1 MSQEI
6 AIIATN
12 ARPTGPNMTYVREE
26 TITVSEPLT
35 DTRPHLMPNASTT
48 SASSKR
54 RRRSPKPPQNT
65 TATARKNG
73 RFTVIS

>member
-12 ARPTGPNMTYVREE
+12 ARPIGPNMTYVREE
-26 TITVSEPLT
+26 TITVSEPLN
-35 DTRPHLMPNASTT
+35 TRPHLMPNASTT

-54 RRRSPKPPQNT
+54 RRRLPKPPQNT

>member
-12 ARPTGPNMTYVREE
+12 ARPIGPNMTYVREE

-35 DTRPHLMPNASTT
+35 DAERLEYGQEMAD
-48 SASSKR
+48 ALAK
-54 RRRSPKPPQNT
+54 KPLHGYAILVKGSRGIMMEKAIP
-65 TATARKNG
+65 AL
-73 RFTVIS
+73 